1 MKSFK
6 VFSIR
11 LYIDTLIKGHKDK
24 IWFSLKQ
31 KVTGR
36 GRPWPPEGGEK
47 MVTEKI
53 SPLKAQ
59 QRLWVY
65 ECQFSRSS
73 RNSRTEAKTAQ
84 DNRAANRSHC
94 QSSKERKSG
103 RNGKIHR
110 ETWQETPSAPVSK
123 TKGNQEWPGL
133 PHMALAAVHPPATR
147 APFPRL

>member
-59 QRLWVY
+59 QRLWYMNVSFQGRLGTQGQRQRRPRIT
-65 ECQFSRSS
+65 ELPTDPTAKAP
-73 RNSRTEAKTAQ
+73 RNV
-84 DNRAANRSHC
+84 RAAGMAKYTGKLGKRLLQL
-94 QSSKERKSG
+94 QSARQKATK
-103 RNGKIHR
+103 NGLGCLIWP
-110 ETWQETPSAPVSK
+110 WQLCIP
-123 TKGNQEWPGL
+123 QQ
-133 PHMALAAVHPPATR
+133 
-147 APFPRL
+147 